1 MGEERINII
10 EHIRSSYPELT
21 TAEKKVADYILAK
34 TVAVQFMSITQ
45 LAEECGVAEA
55 TVSRFCRTLDIKGFN
70 AFKLE
75 LAKISAAPNARPQQE
90 HPVDSPA
97 GRRQEIKRT
106 AMEAIEQTVQ
116 LLTPQSVEQA
126 VDILERAPHVVCLGS
141 GGSMILAQTFAHLFA
156 SVSPNFRAVSD
167 SHSQLTA
174 LATMKEEDAVVL
186 FSYSGATDE
195 GLHLLELAR
204 SRKIPTILVTRFNKS
219 PAAKLAD
226 IVLCCGSEEGPLHL
240 GSIPAKIAQMTVM
253 DILFQEYCARNRT
266 ECDENIHNVAAALSI
281 RHV

>member
-10 EHIRSSYPELT
+10 EHIRSSYRELT

-55 TVSRFCRTLDIKGFN
+55 TVSRFCRTLNVKGFN

-75 LAKISAAPNARPQQE
+75 LAKNSVSASPRPQQE

-97 GRRQEIKRT
+97 GRRQEVKRL
-106 AMEAIEQTVQ
+106 AEEAVAQTVE
-116 LLTPQSVEQA
+116 LLSPESVEQA
-126 VDILERAPHVVCLGS
+126 VALFEKAPHVVCLGS
-141 GGSMILAQTFAHLFA
+141 GGSMIIAQTFAHLFA
-156 SVSPNFRAVSD
+156 AVSPNFTAVTD
-167 SHSQLTA
+167 SHSQLTTI
-174 LATMKEEDAVVL
+174 ATLKENDVVVL
-186 FSYSGATDE
+186 FSYSGATTI
-195 GLHLLELAR
+195 GLQLLELAK
-204 SRKIPTILVTRFNKS
+204 SRNIPTVLVTRFNKS

-226 IVLCCGSEEGPLHL
+226 VVLCCGSEEGPFQL

-253 DILFQEYCARNRT
+253 DVLFQEYCSRNRAV
-266 ECDENIHNVAAALSI
+266 CDENIHNVAAALSDN
-281 RHV
+281 HV